1 MAAHEIAFADKN
13 KQNKNKIKCQAF
25 QINIAT
31 IPNGFVE
38 LLLLLLFRIKWKE
51 EFSKSYLQKKTIYS
65 SNVLI

>member
-13 KQNKNKIKCQAF
+13 EQNKNKIKCQALP
-25 QINIAT
+25 INIAT

-51 EFSKSYLQKKTIYS
+51 EFLSHICKKRLFIVQMT
-65 SNVLI
+65 

>member
-13 KQNKNKIKCQAF
+13 KQNKNKIKCQALP
-25 QINIAT
+25 INIAT

-51 EFSKSYLQKKTIYS
+51 EFSK
-65 SNVLI
+65 